1 MVGILLISI
10 CRMDLLFIN
19 EEWFDDIRQIIGD
32 LYVWVYMDQSNC
44 GCDASFPPSRY
55 QYYY

>member
-1 MVGILLISI
+1 
-10 CRMDLLFIN
+10 MDLLFIN